1 MKKIYWCGKKT
12 EEKLDAEEADNGE
25 ENKPFIFLNGNGGD
39 NPSMPNSHVDVIDN
53 AIMFYGEVS
62 EQNAMTL
69 NKTIRAMDKELQV
82 LKIKLGIE
90 PPPIKLYI
98 NSPGGSIFAGL
109 SIVDTILC
117 STSPVHTYI
126 DGNASSAATLISV
139 VGKKR
144 YMFDNSFML
153 IHQLRTSTWGKFE
166 DFKDEMENLEMFM
179 EKIKNIYV
187 KHSKMNKKQV
197 ADFLKREKY
206 FDATTCLELGLI
218 DEVATNS

>member
-1 MKKIYWCGKKT
+1 MKNVYWCGKKV
-12 EEKLDAEEADNGE
+12 EEKLESEEVESEAS
-25 ENKPFIFLNGNGGD
+25 PRSFIFMNNHE
-39 NPSMPNSHVDVIDN
+39 NAMQVPNAHVDVNDST
-53 AIMFYGEVS
+53 IMFYGEVS
-62 EQNAMTL
+62 DQNAMTL
-69 NKTIRAMDKELQV
+69 NKAIRLLDKDLQIF
-82 LKIKLGIE
+82 KIKFDVE
-90 PPPIKLYI
+90 PPPIKIFI

-109 SIVDTILC
+109 SIVDTIRNC
-117 STSPVHTYI
+117 VSPVHTYI

-144 YMFDNSFML
+144 FMFDNSFML
-153 IHQLRTSTWGKFE
+153 IHQLRAGTWGKFE

-179 EKIKNIYV
+179 DKIKNIYV